1 MVSSLSFCSY
11 YLKITH
17 TISPSAF
24 IQLDDGW
31 WLVGTF
37 SFAEM
42 LGSDVDVTLHF
53 VLVMRCW
60 SDVIVV
66 LLSKGMLA
74 VFSVHFPC
82 VPVEEISCIYCSG
95 QYAV

>member
-11 YLKITH
+11 YLRITH
-17 TISPSAF
+17 TISPSASL
-24 IQLDDGW
+24 QLDDGW

-60 SDVIVV
+60 SDVIMV
-66 LLSKGMLA
+66 LLLKGILA
-74 VFSVHFPC
+74 VFSVHFVC
-82 VPVEEISCIYCSG
+82 VPVEEIYCI
-95 QYAV
+95 